1 MSIIKLHDLN
11 FTPFISEKE
20 LSEIVSSLVKK
31 VSADLDADEIIWQ
44 GIKFVYSDQNSKEL
58 IGRISIHK
66 NMKGYYDGI
75 NNVYSQ
81 TEIIPIF
88 KKYEEEL
95 LMNVRIKGIEN
106 ITNIVMSEEN
116 VVVYDKGEYDYKKEW
131 VLETDGTNLLEI
143 LSNKMVNYIKTSS
156 NDINEI
162 YDILG
167 IEAARN
173 KLIEEITL
181 LIEYDGSYINSR
193 HIELLAETMTF
204 SGSLISINRQGI
216 NRGDIGPLAKCSFE
230 DTTDQLI
237 KSSVFGEVDRLDGVS
252 SNIMMGQN
260 IHAGTNNCE
269 ILLDEDKLFEQLLQ
283 QEQEVPDDLD
293 IPLDIRD
300 VNDILNEI
308 DEDDVCDIDSFKM
321 SHE

>member
-1 MSIIKLHDLN
+1 MQEYNND
-11 FTPFISEKE
+11 
-20 LSEIVSSLVKK
+20 
-31 VSADLDADEIIWQ
+31 
-44 GIKFVYSDQNSKEL
+44 IKFVYSDQNSKEL

>member
-1 MSIIKLHDLN
+1 MH
-11 FTPFISEKE
+11 
-20 LSEIVSSLVKK
+20 VK
-31 VSADLDADEIIWQ
+31 
-44 GIKFVYSDQNSKEL
+44 
-58 IGRISIHK
+58 
-66 NMKGYYDGI
+66 
-75 NNVYSQ
+75 
-81 TEIIPIF
+81 
-88 KKYEEEL
+88 
-95 LMNVRIKGIEN
+95 IKGIEN

-131 VLETDGTNLLEI
+131 ILETDGTNLLEI

-269 ILLDEDKLFEQLLQ
+269 ILLDEDKLFEQLLE
-283 QEQEVPDDLD
+283 QEQDLPDDYD
-293 IPLDIRD
+293 VPLEEKD

-308 DEDDVCDIDSFKM
+308 DDEDVCDIDSFKM